1 MYKMTIGDLGTVLL
15 LNMNNGTFIDTCP
28 EKVMFWVVSDRYS
41 TRLEKEAVILFPT
54 LSNLP
59 GLSLGWKAHFPPGVG
74 DKQASQKARQRVR
87 SSQPHNTD
95 SSLFL
100 QF

>member
-1 MYKMTIGDLGTVLL
+1 MGHLMALL
-15 LNMNNGTFIDTCP
+15 KKKICFESCLIDAL
-28 EKVMFWVVSDRYS
+28 

-87 SSQPHNTD
+87 SSQPH
-95 SSLFL
+95 
-100 QF
+100 QH

>member
-1 MYKMTIGDLGTVLL
+1 MGHLL
-15 LNMNNGTFIDTCP
+15 TLFQK
-28 EKVMFWVVSDRYS
+28 KVMFRVVSDRYPK
-41 TRLEKEAVILFPT
+41 RLEKEAVILFPT

-87 SSQPHNTD
+87 SSHQH
-95 SSLFL
+95 
-100 QF
+100 